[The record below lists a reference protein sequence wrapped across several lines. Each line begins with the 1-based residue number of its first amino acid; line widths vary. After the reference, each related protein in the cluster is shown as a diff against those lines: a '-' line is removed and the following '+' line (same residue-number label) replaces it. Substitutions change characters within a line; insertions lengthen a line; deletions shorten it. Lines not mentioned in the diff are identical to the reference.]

1 MAKLVASIQATSTK
15 RDENIANGNQ
25 ESDVEGRLREMET
38 QIEAKE
44 AAMLEM
50 RGKFAKN
57 RQILTG
63 NWEQAEAEV
72 RRLDE
77 IYHETVDTVI
87 RELANAPEA
96 LVTYPGLTTLAT
108 VLEQAR
114 QEANS
119 HGSPS
124 QENGNANLRGDVG
137 RMSRS
142 VGNHSNGGMK
152 GAQNVMSQSQVGRA
166 MINFHS

>member
-1 MAKLVASIQATSTK
+1 M
-15 RDENIANGNQ
+15 
-25 ESDVEGRLREMET
+25 
-38 QIEAKE
+38 
-44 AAMLEM
+44 
-50 RGKFAKN
+50 
-57 RQILTG
+57 
-63 NWEQAEAEV
+63 
-72 RRLDE
+72 
-77 IYHETVDTVI
+77 I

-96 LVTYPGLTTLAT
+96 LVTYPGLATLAT

-119 HGSPS
+119 HGSPP

-142 VGNHSNGGMK
+142 MGNHTNGGMK

-166 MINFHS
+166 MITSPN